1 MTGNGTNQLGVNLLF
16 TKFIF
21 VTPSQDD
28 EELKARL
35 RAAATTVTRGYFNDY
50 EGNGNSDSSPQDS
63 VQFLTSDH
71 VTGIGSV
78 TPRYVLHVSSRYR
91 PRLQETEQE
100 FRRRF
105 GQGALIASMEGALRV
120 PQYTS
125 AEMHAYAYKN
135 AASRPSGRA
144 QQQVIILPMRKTQE
158 WWRMTVL
165 ERHTYLYPHVG
176 ANGVKVKGHATA
188 AEAGVSAIY
197 RRLYYNPD
205 GNGRPGEFDFITYFE
220 CADDQLPVFEQ
231 VCRNLRD
238 VQQNPEWGFV
248 EEGRE
253 WRGRRVLRW

>member
-1 MTGNGTNQLGVNLLF
+1 MNLLF

-35 RAAATTVTRGYFNDY
+35 RAAASTVARGYFNDY

-78 TPRYVLHVSSRYR
+78 TPRYVLQVSSRYR

-165 ERHTYLYPHVG
+165 ERHTYFYPHVG
-176 ANGVKVKGHATA
+176 ANGAKVKGHATA

-197 RRLYYNPD
+197 RRL
-205 GNGRPGEFDFITYFE
+205 
-220 CADDQLPVFEQ
+220 
-231 VCRNLRD
+231 
-238 VQQNPEWGFV
+238 
-248 EEGRE
+248 
-253 WRGRRVLRW
+253 